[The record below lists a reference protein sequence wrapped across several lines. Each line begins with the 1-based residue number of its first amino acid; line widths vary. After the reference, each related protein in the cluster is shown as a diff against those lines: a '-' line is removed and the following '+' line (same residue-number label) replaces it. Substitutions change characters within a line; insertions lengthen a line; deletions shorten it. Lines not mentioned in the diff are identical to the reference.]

1 MLIHMQATGS
11 SDVRSESTNNRM
23 DVDGGIGEDLNGD
36 VPERIGAR
44 EKTIDLSVLLDSDRS
59 VCG

>member
-44 EKTIDLSVLLDSDRS
+44 EKTSDLSVCF
-59 VCG
+59 VG

>member
-1 MLIHMQATGS
+1 MVAL
-11 SDVRSESTNNRM
+11 VRTSMGMFQRGLEQESTNNRM

-44 EKTIDLSVLLDSDRS
+44 EKTSELSVCF
-59 VCG
+59 VG

>member
-1 MLIHMQATGS
+1 MLIHMQAIGS

-36 VPERIGAR
+36 VPERRIEQ
-44 EKTIDLSVLLDSDRS
+44 EK
-59 VCG
+59 

>member
-1 MLIHMQATGS
+1 MLIHMQAIGS

-36 VPERIGAR
+36 VPERRIGAR
-44 EKTIDLSVLLDSDRS
+44 EMTSDMS
-59 VCG
+59 VCCWIVI